1 MATLPRGLRNNNPG
15 NLIHSA
21 GGKLLP
27 PYTGEVRPPKD
38 SRFRTFSSMPYGYR
52 AMFVLLKTYNNRGV
66 DTIEKIINTW
76 APPVENATSSYI
88 ANVEKQTGINRY
100 TKLNINDQSSYKKIV
115 AAISK
120 VENGLPARTQ
130 ELEAGLYLFNN
141 PAAAPAPSPGTPPN
155 FLPIIGLAILY
166 FFLTNK

>member
-15 NLIHSA
+15 NLVHSA
-21 GGKLLP
+21 NGKLLP
-27 PYTGEVRPPKD
+27 PYTGEVRPIKD

-100 TKLNINDQSSYKKIV
+100 SKLNINDQSSYKKIV

-130 ELEAGLYLFNN
+130 ELEAGLYLYNN
-141 PAAAPAPSPGTPPN
+141 PGAAPAPSPGTPPN
-155 FLPIIGLAILY
+155 FLPIIGLALLY